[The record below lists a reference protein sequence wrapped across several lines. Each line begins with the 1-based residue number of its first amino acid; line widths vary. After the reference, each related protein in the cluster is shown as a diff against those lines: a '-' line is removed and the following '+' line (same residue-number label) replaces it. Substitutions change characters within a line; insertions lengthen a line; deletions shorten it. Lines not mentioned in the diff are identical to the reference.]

1 MKEKRDEEEYV
12 EQWAEKKRGTHLAHA
27 YSSIHSSPNLFMYF
41 LYFIIII
48 LWLIFCIE
56 QLVHKILAV
65 AVFFI
70 YFGTALSK

>member
-41 LYFIIII
+41 LYSLLLFYGLFFVLNSLCIKYWQLPYFSFI
-48 LWLIFCIE
+48 LE
-56 QLVHKILAV
+56 QP
-65 AVFFI
+65 
-70 YFGTALSK
+70 